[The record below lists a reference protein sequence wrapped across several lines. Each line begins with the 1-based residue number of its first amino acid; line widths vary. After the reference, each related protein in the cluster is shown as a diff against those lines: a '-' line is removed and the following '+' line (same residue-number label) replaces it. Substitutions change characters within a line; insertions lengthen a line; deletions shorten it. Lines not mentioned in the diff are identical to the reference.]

1 MTKLIVALMCAVLAT
16 SAGVTPVAAQRGTP
30 TEAQALLKKAVE
42 HYKAVGRKV
51 ALADF
56 TAKKAPFVDRDLYVF
71 CIGPNGTISAHGAAA
86 SYVGTSANA
95 MKDAEGKP
103 LGKAIIGA
111 ASGKSGGSVRYRWM
125 NPVSGK
131 IEPKVSFVQKVGQ
144 DVCGVGAYQ
153 PD

>member
-30 TEAQALLKKAVE
+30 AEAQALLKKAVE
-42 HYKAVGRKV
+42 HYKAG
-51 ALADF
+51 
-56 TAKKAPFVDRDLYVF
+56 
-71 CIGPNGTISAHGAAA
+71 
-86 SYVGTSANA
+86 SYVGTSADA
-95 MKDAEGKP
+95 LKDAGGKP